1 MKLKINKMNKLLSF
15 IFVVLSFAACQ
26 PVVNQEKSDIEK
38 SLERIGL
45 QNVAEEIPGVEVY
58 MVYATPY
65 NFMGR
70 VLYEELDEAYLVPE
84 AMEKLRKAN
93 ELLRKKRLDLHLVV
107 YDAARPRSIQEQM
120 WKVVENTELQDFV
133 ANPNKSGGGAHNY
146 GVAVD
151 VTLVDCT
158 GHPIPMGS
166 EYDYFG
172 DRSRVDLEAKL
183 IENGEINL
191 RELKNRQLLREIMT
205 EAGWLVE
212 PSEWWHFNAMPLTEA
227 SQKLSVIK

>member
-1 MKLKINKMNKLLSF
+1 MNKLLSF

-70 VLYEELDEAYLVPE
+70 VLYEELNEAYLVPE

-205 EAGWLVE
+205 ESGWLVE

>member
-1 MKLKINKMNKLLSF
+1 MNKQLLLILTVLMF
-15 IFVVLSFAACQ
+15 IASSAWGQ
-26 PVVNQEKSDIEK
+26 KKSDIEK
-38 SLERIGL
+38 GLEKNGL
-45 QNVAEEIPGVEVY
+45 QNVAEEIPGIEVY
-58 MVYATPY
+58 IVYATPY

-70 VLYEELDEAYLVPE
+70 VLYEDLDEAYLVPE

-93 ELLRKKRLDLHLVV
+93 ELLRKKRMDLHLVV
-107 YDAARPRSIQEQM
+107 YDAARPRSIQELM
-120 WKVVENTELQDFV
+120 WKVVENTDLEDFV
-133 ANPNKSGGGAHNY
+133 ANPNKSGGGPHNY

-172 DRSRVDLEAKL
+172 DRLRADLE
-183 IENGEINL
+183 IELFEKGEINR
-191 RELKNRQLLREIMT
+191 RELLNRRLLREIMT

-212 PSEWWHFNAMPLTEA
+212 PSEWWHFNAMPIAEA
-227 SQKLSVIK
+227 SKKLPVIK

>member
-1 MKLKINKMNKLLSF
+1 MNKQLSLIF
-15 IFVVLSFAACQ
+15 IALMLIFPSVWGQ
-26 PVVNQEKSDIEK
+26 KKSDIEK
-38 SLERIGL
+38 QLEKIGL
-45 QNVAEEIPGVEVY
+45 QNVAEEIPGIEVY

-70 VLYEELDEAYLVPE
+70 VLYEDLDEAYLVPE

-93 ELLRKKRLDLHLVV
+93 ELLRKKRMDLHLVV
-107 YDAARPRSIQEQM
+107 YDAARPRSIQKQM
-120 WKVVENTELQDFV
+120 WKVVENTELEDFV
-133 ANPNKSGGGAHNY
+133 ANPYKSGGGAHNY

-172 DRSRVDLEAKL
+172 DRSRVDLEAEL
-183 IENGEINL
+183 FERGEINR
-191 RELKNRQLLREIMT
+191 RELLNRRLLREIMT

-212 PSEWWHFNAMPLTEA
+212 PSEWWHFNAMPITEA
-227 SQKLSVIK
+227 SKKLPVVK

>member
-1 MKLKINKMNKLLSF
+1 MNKKLSL
-15 IFVVLSFAACQ
+15 IFVILVFIAPSAWGQ
-26 PVVNQEKSDIEK
+26 KKSDIEK
-38 SLERIGL
+38 GLEKIGL
-45 QNVAEEIPGVEVY
+45 QNVAEEIPGIEVY

-70 VLYEELDEAYLVPE
+70 VLYEDLDEAYLVPE

-93 ELLRKKRLDLHLVV
+93 DLLRKKRMDLHLMV

-120 WKVVENTELQDFV
+120 WKVVENTDLEDFV
-133 ANPNKSGGGAHNY
+133 ANPNKSGGGPHNY

-172 DRSRVDLEAKL
+172 DRSRADLE
-183 IENGEINL
+183 IELFEKGEINR
-191 RELKNRQLLREIMT
+191 RELLNRRLLREIMT

-212 PSEWWHFNAMPLTEA
+212 PSEWWHFNAMPITEA
-227 SQKLSVIK
+227 SKKLLVIK

>member
-1 MKLKINKMNKLLSF
+1 MNKQLLLILTVLIF
-15 IFVVLSFAACQ
+15 ISPSVWGQ
-26 PVVNQEKSDIEK
+26 KKSDIEK
-38 SLERIGL
+38 GLEKIGL
-45 QNVAEEIPGVEVY
+45 LNVAEEIPGIEVY

-93 ELLRKKRLDLHLVV
+93 ELLRKKRMDLHLVV

-120 WKVVENTELQDFV
+120 WKVVENTDLEDFV
-133 ANPNKSGGGAHNY
+133 ANPNKSGGGPHNY

-172 DRSRVDLEAKL
+172 DRSRADLEIDLFEK
-183 IENGEINL
+183 GEINR
-191 RELKNRQLLREIMT
+191 RELLNRRLLREIMT

-212 PSEWWHFNAMPLTEA
+212 PSEWWHFNAMPITEA
-227 SQKLSVIK
+227 SQKLPVIK

>member
-1 MKLKINKMNKLLSF
+1 MNKLLAF
-15 IFVVLSFAACQ
+15 IVIAVTLVACQ
-26 PVVNQEKSDIEK
+26 STVNHGKSDIEK
-38 SLERIGL
+38 DLEQIGL
-45 QNVAEEIPGVEVY
+45 QNVAEEIPGIEVY

-70 VLYEELDEAYLVPE
+70 VLYDGLDEAYLVPE
-84 AMEKLRKAN
+84 AIEKLRKAN

-133 ANPNKSGGGAHNY
+133 ANPSKSGGGAHNY

>member
-1 MKLKINKMNKLLSF
+1 MRRLSLIF
-15 IFVVLSFAACQ
+15 IALALTLTACQ
-26 PVVNQEKSDIEK
+26 SQGVEGKSEIELG
-38 SLERIGL
+38 LEQIGL
-45 QNVAEEIPGVEVY
+45 QSVSEQIPGVEVY

-70 VLYEELDEAYLVPE
+70 VLYEGLDEAYLVPE

-93 ELLRKKRLDLHLVV
+93 ELLRQKRLDLHLVV
-107 YDAARPRSIQEQM
+107 YDAARPRSIQQQM

-133 ANPNKSGGGAHNY
+133 ANPNKSGGGPHNY
-146 GVAVD
+146 GIAVD

-172 DRSRVDLEAKL
+172 DRSRVDIEAEL
-183 IENGEINL
+183 IKNGEINH
-191 RELKNRQLLREIMT
+191 RELLNRQLLREIMT
-205 EAGWLVE
+205 EAGWIVE
-212 PSEWWHFNAMPLTEA
+212 PSEWWHFNAMPLSEA
-227 SQKLSVIK
+227 SQKLTVIE

>member
-1 MKLKINKMNKLLSF
+1 
-15 IFVVLSFAACQ
+15 
-26 PVVNQEKSDIEK
+26 
-38 SLERIGL
+38 
-45 QNVAEEIPGVEVY
+45 

-84 AMEKLRKAN
+84 AMEKLKKAN
-93 ELLRKKRLDLHLVV
+93 DLLRKQRMDLHLVV

-120 WKVVENTELQDFV
+120 WKVVENTDLEDFV
-133 ANPNKSGGGAHNY
+133 ANPYKSGGGAHNF

-158 GHPIPMGS
+158 GHPLPMGS

-172 DRSRVDLEAKL
+172 DRSRVDLEPELVAT
-183 IENGEINL
+183 GEITQ
-191 RELKNRQLLREIMT
+191 RELLNRQLLRAIMT
-205 EAGWLVE
+205 EAGWIVE
-212 PSEWWHFNAMPLTEA
+212 PSEWWHFNAMPITEA
-227 SQKLSVIK
+227 SQRLTVIQ

>member
-1 MKLKINKMNKLLSF
+1 MNKQLLLILTVLMF
-15 IFVVLSFAACQ
+15 ITPSVCGQ
-26 PVVNQEKSDIEK
+26 KKSDIEK
-38 SLERIGL
+38 SLEKIGL
-45 QNVAEEIPGVEVY
+45 QNVAEEIPGIEVY
-58 MVYATPY
+58 MVYATPF

-70 VLYEELDEAYLVPE
+70 VLYEDLDEAYLVPE

-93 ELLRKKRLDLHLVV
+93 ELLRKKRMDLHLVV

-120 WKVVENTELQDFV
+120 WKVVENTELEDFV
-133 ANPNKSGGGAHNY
+133 ANPNKSGGGPHNY

-172 DRSRVDLEAKL
+172 DRSRADLE
-183 IENGEINL
+183 IELFEKGEINR
-191 RELKNRQLLREIMT
+191 RELLNRRLLREIMT

-212 PSEWWHFNAMPLTEA
+212 PSEWWHFNAMPITEA
-227 SQKLSVIK
+227 CKKLPVIK

>member
-1 MKLKINKMNKLLSF
+1 MKKFILIALL
-15 IFVVLSFAACQ
+15 FAACSTAPEQ
-26 PVVNQEKSDIEK
+26 GKSELEKE
-38 SLERIGL
+38 LEAIGL

-70 VLYEELDEAYLVPE
+70 VLYDGLDEAYLVPE
-84 AMEKLRKAN
+84 AIDKLKKAN

-133 ANPNKSGGGAHNY
+133 ANPNRRGGGPHNY
-146 GVAVD
+146 GIAVD

-158 GHPIPMGS
+158 GHPLPMGS

-172 DRSRVDLEAKL
+172 DRARVDLEPELYAK
-183 IENGEINL
+183 GEITY
-191 RELKNRQLLREIMT
+191 RELQNRKLLREVMT
-205 EAGWLVE
+205 EAGWLAIS
-212 PSEWWHFNAMPLTEA
+212 SEWWHFNAMPLAEA
-227 SQKLSVIK
+227 SEKLSVIK

>member
-1 MKLKINKMNKLLSF
+1 MKKLLTFAF
-15 IFVVLSFAACQ
+15 IAMALTACQ
-26 PVVNQEKSDIEK
+26 HGGEQGTSAVEAQ
-38 SLERIGL
+38 LEQIGL
-45 QNVAEEIPGVEVY
+45 QNVAKERPGVEVY

-70 VLYEELDEAYLVPE
+70 VLYEGLDEAYLVPE
-84 AMEKLRKAN
+84 AVEKLRKAN

-107 YDAARPRSIQEQM
+107 YDAARPRSIQQLM
-120 WKVVENTELQDFV
+120 WNVVENTELQDFV
-133 ANPNKSGGGAHNY
+133 ANPNKSGGGPHNY

-172 DRSRVDLEAKL
+172 DRSRVDLEAEL
-183 IENGEINL
+183 IERGEITH
-191 RELKNRQLLREIMT
+191 RELLNRQLLREIMT

-227 SQKLSVIK
+227 SQRLTVIQ

>member
-1 MKLKINKMNKLLSF
+1 MKKFAFILLALA
-15 IFVVLSFAACQ
+15 IVACQ
-26 PVVNQEKSDIEK
+26 SAGDNGKSA
-38 SLERIGL
+38 LEMQLEEIGL
-45 QNVAEEIPGVEVY
+45 QNVAEEIPGIEVY

-70 VLYEELDEAYLVPE
+70 VLYEGHDEAYLVPE
-84 AMEKLRKAN
+84 AIEKLRSAN

-107 YDAARPRSIQEQM
+107 YDAARPRSIQHMM
-120 WKVVENTELQDFV
+120 WNVVENTDLQDYV

-146 GVAVD
+146 GIAVD
-151 VTLVDCT
+151 VTLADCT

-172 DRSRVDLEAKL
+172 NRSRVDMEDELYET
-183 IENGEINL
+183 GEINR
-191 RELKNRQLLREIMT
+191 RELLNRQLLREIMT

-227 SQKLSVIK
+227 SERLTVIK

>member
-1 MKLKINKMNKLLSF
+1 MNKLLSF

-172 DRSRVDLEAKL
+172 DKSRVDLEAKL

>member
-1 MKLKINKMNKLLSF
+1 MKKLLTFAF
-15 IFVVLSFAACQ
+15 IAMALTACQ
-26 PVVNQEKSDIEK
+26 HGGEQGTSAVEAQ
-38 SLERIGL
+38 LEQIGL
-45 QNVAEEIPGVEVY
+45 QNVAKEIPGVEVY

-70 VLYEELDEAYLVPE
+70 VLYEGLDEAYLVPE
-84 AMEKLRKAN
+84 AVEKLRKAN
-93 ELLRKKRLDLHLVV
+93 DLLRKKRLDLHLVV
-107 YDAARPRSIQEQM
+107 YDAARPRSIQQLM
-120 WKVVENTELQDFV
+120 WNVVENTELQDFV
-133 ANPNKSGGGAHNY
+133 ANPNKSGGGPHNY

-172 DRSRVDLEAKL
+172 DRSRVDLEAEL
-183 IENGEINL
+183 IERGEITH
-191 RELKNRQLLREIMT
+191 RELLNRQLLREIMT

-227 SQKLSVIK
+227 SQRLTVIQ

>member
-1 MKLKINKMNKLLSF
+1 MKKLLTFAF
-15 IFVVLSFAACQ
+15 IAMALTACQ
-26 PVVNQEKSDIEK
+26 HGGEQGTSAVEAQ
-38 SLERIGL
+38 LEQIGL
-45 QNVAEEIPGVEVY
+45 QNVAKEIPGVEVY

-70 VLYEELDEAYLVPE
+70 VLYEGLDEAYLVPE
-84 AMEKLRKAN
+84 AVEKLRKAN

-107 YDAARPRSIQEQM
+107 YDAARPRSIQQLM
-120 WKVVENTELQDFV
+120 WNVVENTELQDFV
-133 ANPNKSGGGAHNY
+133 ANPNKSGGGPHNY

-172 DRSRVDLEAKL
+172 DRSRVDLEAEL
-183 IENGEINL
+183 IERGEITH
-191 RELKNRQLLREIMT
+191 RELLNRQLLREIMT

-227 SQKLSVIK
+227 SQRLTVIQ

>member
-1 MKLKINKMNKLLSF
+1 MNKQLLLILTVLMF
-15 IFVVLSFAACQ
+15 IASSAWGQ
-26 PVVNQEKSDIEK
+26 KKSDIEK
-38 SLERIGL
+38 GLEKNGL
-45 QNVAEEIPGVEVY
+45 QNVAEEIPGIEVY
-58 MVYATPY
+58 IVYATPY

-70 VLYEELDEAYLVPE
+70 VLYEDLDEAYLVPE

-93 ELLRKKRLDLHLVV
+93 DLLRKKRMDLHLMV

-120 WKVVENTELQDFV
+120 WKVVENTDLEDFV
-133 ANPNKSGGGAHNY
+133 ANPNKSGGGPHNY

-151 VTLVDCT
+151 VALVDCT

-172 DRSRVDLEAKL
+172 DRSRADLE
-183 IENGEINL
+183 IELFEKGEINR
-191 RELKNRQLLREIMT
+191 RELLNRRLLREIMT

-212 PSEWWHFNAMPLTEA
+212 PSEWWHFNAMPIAEA
-227 SQKLSVIK
+227 SKKLPVIK

>member
-1 MKLKINKMNKLLSF
+1 MF
-15 IFVVLSFAACQ
+15 IAASACSPQ
-26 PVVNQEKSDIEK
+26 KSNIEK
-38 SLERIGL
+38 HLESIGL
-45 QNVAEEIPGVEVY
+45 QNVAEEIAGIEVY

-70 VLYEELDEAYLVPE
+70 VLYDGLDEAYLVPE

-93 ELLRKKRLDLHLVV
+93 ELLRKKRMDLHLVV
-107 YDAARPRSIQEQM
+107 YDAARPRSIQIQM
-120 WKVVENTELQDFV
+120 WKVVENTDLQDFV
-133 ANPNKSGGGAHNY
+133 ANPYKSGGGAHNY

-172 DRSRVDLEAKL
+172 DRSRVDLEEEL
-183 IENGEINL
+183 IKSGEINQ
-191 RELKNRQLLREIMT
+191 RELENRQLLREIMT

-212 PSEWWHFNAMPLTEA
+212 PSEWWHFDAMPITEA
-227 SQKLSVIK
+227 SERLTVIQ

>member
-1 MKLKINKMNKLLSF
+1 MIKQLPLIVMLFTL
-15 IFVVLSFAACQ
+15 VACQ
-26 PVVNQEKSDIEK
+26 NNSYQVKSEIEK
-38 SLERIGL
+38 ELELIGL
-45 QNVAEEIPGVEVY
+45 QNVAEEIPGIEVH
-58 MVYATPY
+58 MIYATPY

-70 VLYEELDEAYLVPE
+70 VLYEGLDEAYLVPE
-84 AMEKLRKAN
+84 AMEKLRMAN

-107 YDAARPRSIQEQM
+107 YDAARPRSIQQQM
-120 WKVVENTELQDFV
+120 WNVVENTELQDYV

-151 VTLVDCT
+151 VTLADCT

-172 DRSRVDLEAKL
+172 DRSRVDMESELF
-183 IENGEINL
+183 ENGEINH
-191 RELKNRQLLREIMT
+191 RELQNRLLLREIMT

-212 PSEWWHFNAMPLTEA
+212 PSEWWHFNAMPLNEA
-227 SQKLSVIK
+227 SSKLTVIK

>member
-1 MKLKINKMNKLLSF
+1 MKKLILVALM
-15 IFVVLSFAACQ
+15 FVACTTT
-26 PVVNQEKSDIEK
+26 PKHGKSNIEK
-38 SLERIGL
+38 ELESIGL
-45 QNVAEEIPGVEVY
+45 QSVTEQIPGVEVY

-70 VLYEELDEAYLVPE
+70 VLYEGLDDAYLVPE
-84 AMEKLRKAN
+84 AIEKLKKAN

-107 YDAARPRSIQEQM
+107 YDAARPRSIQELM

-133 ANPNKSGGGAHNY
+133 ANPYKSGGGAHNY

-151 VTLVDCT
+151 VSLVDCT
-158 GHPIPMGS
+158 GYPIPMGS

-172 DRSRVDLEAKL
+172 DRSRVDLEPQLLA
-183 IENGEINL
+183 NGDINQ
-191 RELKNRQLLREIMT
+191 REFQNRRLLREVMT

-212 PSEWWHFNAMPLTEA
+212 PSEWWHFNAMTIEEA
-227 SQKLSVIK
+227 SKKLEVIK

>member
-1 MKLKINKMNKLLSF
+1 MNKLLSF

-183 IENGEINL
+183 IENGEINQ

>member
-1 MKLKINKMNKLLSF
+1 MKKSLLGMLLLML
-15 IFVVLSFAACQ
+15 VACKPTGEQ
-26 PVVNQEKSDIEK
+26 SKSEIEK
-38 SLERIGL
+38 GLEEIGL
-45 QNVAEEIPGVEVY
+45 QNVAEEIPGIEVY

-70 VLYEELDEAYLVPE
+70 VLYDRLDEAYLVPE
-84 AMEKLRKAN
+84 AIEKLRKAN

-107 YDAARPRSIQEQM
+107 YDAARPRTIQQQM

-133 ANPNKSGGGAHNY
+133 ANPNKSGGGPHNY

-172 DRSRVDLEAKL
+172 DRSRVDMEAQL
-183 IENGEINL
+183 VESGEINR
-191 RELKNRQLLREIMT
+191 RELLNRQLLREIMT

-212 PSEWWHFNAMPLTEA
+212 PSEWWHFNAMPLAEA
-227 SQKLSVIK
+227 SQKLSVIE

>member
-1 MKLKINKMNKLLSF
+1 MNKLLSF

-26 PVVNQEKSDIEK
+26 PVVNQKKSDIEK

>member
-1 MKLKINKMNKLLSF
+1 MKKLLTLAL
-15 IFVVLSFAACQ
+15 VVFALTACQ
-26 PVVNQEKSDIEK
+26 HTGREGKSDIEK
-38 SLERIGL
+38 HLEQIGL
-45 QNVAEEIPGVEVY
+45 QNVAEAIPGIEVY

-70 VLYEELDEAYLVPE
+70 VLYEGLDEAYLVPE
-84 AMEKLRKAN
+84 AVDKLRKAN

-107 YDAARPRSIQEQM
+107 YDAARPRSIQQQM
-120 WKVVENTELQDFV
+120 WKVVENTELEDFV
-133 ANPNKSGGGAHNY
+133 ANPNKSGGGPHNY

-158 GHPIPMGS
+158 GHPIAMGS

-172 DRSRVDLEAKL
+172 DRSRVDLE
-183 IENGEINL
+183 GELLERGAITH
-191 RELKNRQLLREIMT
+191 RELLNRQLLREVMT

-227 SQKLSVIK
+227 SQRLTVIE

>member
-1 MKLKINKMNKLLSF
+1 MRNVLTSILILLA
-15 IFVVLSFAACQ
+15 VAACQ
-26 PVVNQEKSDIEK
+26 RAGNNGKSDIEQN
-38 SLERIGL
+38 LEQIGL
-45 QNVAEEIPGVEVY
+45 QNVADEIPGIEVY

-70 VLYEELDEAYLVPE
+70 ILYEGLDEAYLVPE
-84 AMEKLRKAN
+84 AMDKLRKAN

-133 ANPNKSGGGAHNY
+133 ADPNKSGGGPHNY

-172 DRSRVDLEAKL
+172 DRSRVDMETQL
-183 IENGEINL
+183 IKGGEISY

-205 EAGWLVE
+205 EAGWFVE
-212 PSEWWHFNAMPLTEA
+212 PSEWWHFNAMPLSEA
-227 SQKLSVIK
+227 SEKLTVIK